1 MIRVVDATGK
11 QLERPALIELL
22 EPLLEKHLG
31 DVEVL
36 QPLVV
41 KVPLRGPAWL
51 YAYVDRERG
60 LRVQIP
66 AGLMAELETLGATE
80 RVQESFDQRV
90 RDLAANLRSRAGS
103 SSQYFRRN
111 TRTLPTM
118 DRE

>member
-66 AGLMAELETLGATE
+66 AGLKLLVKEIKRHGW
-80 RVQESFDQRV
+80 VKQ
-90 RDLAANLRSRAGS
+90 AANL
-103 SSQYFRRN
+103 YVRRN
-111 TRTLPTM
+111 PVRINDHLAL
-118 DRE
+118 